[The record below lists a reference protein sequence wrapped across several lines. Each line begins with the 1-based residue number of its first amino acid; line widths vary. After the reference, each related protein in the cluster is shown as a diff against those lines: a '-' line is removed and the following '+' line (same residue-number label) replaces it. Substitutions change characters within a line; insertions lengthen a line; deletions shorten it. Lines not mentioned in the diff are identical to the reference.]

1 MRTIGL
7 KVGRGMVEDWSKEF
21 ERNGRKS
28 RFDVNLKNTTKNQH
42 YLPQVEQRLNA
53 ANPNAAPDR
62 QKIYS
67 FRVLDHEK
75 RTLQLER
82 PDGVLISKNLA
93 LFDLFSFDVAA
104 DKKWRMNLESLFGQI
119 ETETHATTMRL
130 LDRLDREGAVWEG
143 NITDIQGGELYE
155 DLVALFRIKLL
166 NFARNPHSIHK
177 VLNTLGL
184 LAGFTPTSPQ
194 NQAAFERIL
203 NGRKPQ
209 QQWLCGQLGITDQD
223 YVAWLSMLFMLFVE
237 CDNHG
242 TTILDGIAKG
252 MFEADRYVVAAM
264 VCTYAE
270 PVCLL
275 TDRGFST
282 NIRKAGVDGFDFNVT
297 SRAFVRYTF
306 GHVAA
311 LVPQASPLQVSRFQQ
326 APQSLQFHFRKND
339 LSMLGSFNA
348 NAIQQSAERVFSAI
362 KEPVIPSPA
371 VSS

>member
-1 MRTIGL
+1 
-7 KVGRGMVEDWSKEF
+7 VS
-21 ERNGRKS
+21 
-28 RFDVNLKNTTKNQH
+28 LKNTTKIQH

-53 ANPNAAPDR
+53 ANPNATSDR

-67 FRVLDHEK
+67 FRVLDHEQ

-104 DKKWRMNLESLFGQI
+104 DKKWRMNLESLFGRI
-119 ETETHATTMRL
+119 ETKTHATTRRL
-130 LDRLDREGAVWEG
+130 LDRLDTEGAVWDG
-143 NITDIQGGELYE
+143 KITDIHGGGLYE
-155 DLVALFRIKLL
+155 DLVELFRIKLL
-166 NFARNPHSIHK
+166 NFARNPHSIQK

-184 LAGFTPTSPQ
+184 LAGFTPTSPE

-203 NGRKPQ
+203 NGRKPHQ
-209 QQWLCGQLGITDQD
+209 QRLCGQLGITDQD
-223 YVAWLSMLFMLFVE
+223 YVTWLKMLFMLFVE

-242 TTILDGIAKG
+242 DTILDGIVRG
-252 MFEADRYVVAAM
+252 MFEADRHVVAAM

-275 TDRGFST
+275 SDRGFST
-282 NIRKAGVDGFDFNVT
+282 NIRQAGVDGFDFNVT

-311 LVPQASPLQVSRFQQ
+311 LVPQASPFQVSQFQRP
-326 APQSLQFHFRKND
+326 PQSLQFHFRKD
-339 LSMLGSFNA
+339 DMSVLGSFNA
-348 NAIQQSAERVFSAI
+348 NAIQQSAHRVFSAI
-362 KEPVIPSPA
+362 KDPVIPTSA
-371 VSS
+371 L